1 MTVAADIGGV
11 VVPSLII
18 AACAVVI
25 VVAVVIQRRRSREGP
40 GRLAGWQT
48 THGRSVDAWLDAH
61 EGSLQSLTEGDDPA
75 LDRGLT
81 KAMAAAAADSPDPV
95 LRQLLLDMQTT
106 AAATREAVVQG
117 NRLAAESAH
126 VAYSNHRQ
134 GAIFRIQQ
142 LERASDKPLEEPTH
156 Q

>member
-1 MTVAADIGGV
+1 MTVAVDIGGV

-18 AACAVVI
+18 AACTVVVVVAI
-25 VVAVVIQRRRSREGP
+25 VVLRRRADEGP
-40 GRLAGWQT
+40 SRLERWQT
-48 THGRSVDAWLDAH
+48 THGRTVDAWLDAH

-75 LDRGLT
+75 LDRKLT
-81 KAMAAAAADSPDPV
+81 KAMAAAADDSPDPV

-106 AAATREAVVQG
+106 AAATREGVAEG

-142 LERASDKPLEEPTH
+142 LERASDKPSEEQP
-156 Q
+156 QQ